1 MSTPTNPPKPEGAL
15 VARLTVRKTVVHL
28 VSTLEVFAAP
38 ESEPRIELASRP
50 GLSKV
55 GPVITFPIRRTGTR
69 GMSTV
74 QALILACF
82 VGAAGVGSAMY
93 AASLRS
99 EPSMGAP

>member
-1 MSTPTNPPKPEGAL
+1 MSPTKPRP
-15 VARLTVRKTVVHL
+15 VTVTTTRKVVVL
-28 VSTLEVFAAP
+28 LSETIVERYAAP

-74 QALILACF
+74 LALLLAAL
-82 VGAAGVGSAMY
+82 VGAVAVASGTY

>member
-1 MSTPTNPPKPEGAL
+1 MNGAKPRP
-15 VARLTVRKTVVHL
+15 VTVTTTRKVVVL
-28 VSTLEVFAAP
+28 LSETIVERYSAP

-55 GPVITFPIRRTGTR
+55 GPVVTFPIRRTGTR

-74 QALILACF
+74 QALILAAL
-82 VGAAGVGSAMY
+82 VGAVGVGSAMY